1 MDGRVRIG
9 AAALALAA
17 TLAGCGGTERTSP
30 SPMRILDSPR
40 DAAMREALAAGAPN
54 VERIVSLSA
63 APTPSGLI
71 VSAVGL
77 PPTQGYWEAE
87 LVDAPRADPATLV
100 LDFKL
105 LAPLEPEPVGTQRSR
120 EVLAGRYFS
129 RQDLTGIS
137 GIVVRGAT
145 DSRRITRQ

>member
-9 AAALALAA
+9 AVLLGLAVTLAA
-17 TLAGCGGTERTSP
+17 CGSSERV

-40 DAAMREALAAGAPN
+40 DVAIRDALAASDRPN
-54 VERIVSLSA
+54 VAQVVSLSA

-71 VSAVGL
+71 VSAIGL

-87 LVDAPRADPATLV
+87 LIEVPDADPAVLV

-105 LAPLEPEPVGTQRSR
+105 LAPLATEPVGTQRSR

-129 RQDLTGIS
+129 RQDLAGVRS
-137 GIVVRGAT
+137 IVVRGET
-145 DSRRITRQ
+145 NSRSVTRQ

>member
-9 AAALALAA
+9 GAMLGLAA
-17 TLAGCGGTERTSP
+17 TLASCGTGERV

-40 DAAMREALAAGAPN
+40 DVAIRDALAATDRPS
-54 VERIVSLSA
+54 VSQVIALNA

-71 VSAVGL
+71 VSAIGL
-77 PPTQGYWEAE
+77 PATQGYWEAE
-87 LVDAPRADPATLV
+87 LVEVADGDPATLV

-105 LAPLEPEPVGTQRSR
+105 LPPVAPEPVGTPRSR

-129 RQDLTGIS
+129 RQDLAGIGS
-137 GIVVRGAT
+137 IVVRGET
-145 DSRRITRQ
+145 NNRQVSRQ